1 MTAFTNKAG
10 QRVLVSDETL
20 RACLSSAIT
29 EFNANDGPT
38 LLLPRKGRNGRFVGQ
53 KEQGWGGASER
64 AIAHRLAFYLE
75 CQLRKVG
82 IVEDGG
88 LVVVDCEYN
97 RHLDGLKHQRIS
109 TDLLDIVK
117 KARRKA
123 KRISDDSG
131 FYVISVAP
139 DIVVHQRG
147 KDSLNLLVVEM
158 KKKSNPEIAE
168 YDAEKLKCFTRRGP
182 DAFGYLLGFTVVAV
196 DDVPPDQRQLAL
208 GTPYSNGLPQAGDY
222 AA

>member
-1 MTAFTNKAG
+1 MTTFRNKAG
-10 QRVLVSDETL
+10 QQVIVSDQTL
-20 RACLSSAIT
+20 RACLVAAIND
-29 EFNANDGPT
+29 FNVHDGPT
-38 LLLPRKGRNGRFVGQ
+38 LLLPRKRRNGEFVGD

-75 CQLRKVG
+75 LELRESG

-88 LVVVDCEYN
+88 LVSVDCEYN
-97 RHLDGLKHQRIS
+97 RHLDGLKHQRVS
-109 TDLLDIVK
+109 PDLLEIVK
-117 KARRKA
+117 KARRKV

-147 KDSLNLLVVEM
+147 KDGLNLLVVEM
-158 KKKSNPEIAE
+158 KKKSNPEIPE
-168 YDAEKLKCFTRRGP
+168 YDEEKLKCFTKRGR
-182 DAFGYLLGFTVVAV
+182 DEFGYLLGFTVVAV
-196 DDVPPDQRQLAL
+196 DDVPPEERKLKL
-208 GTPYSNGLPQAGDY
+208 GTPYANGRPRANDD